1 MVRTAGWL
9 IMLGIMTSLVW
20 ALPPAP
26 RTPALVEVDS
36 PLDVARL
43 SEHGFIIDDA
53 RAGFVRVYVNEEEL
67 QKLHRL
73 GYPAYFVVD
82 EAQAQAEA
90 LWAAT
95 KNTANPMAEYHTYDE
110 LTAELQA
117 VAVAWPSL
125 CRLYSTGQSVQGR
138 ELWMMKITDNPDLQE
153 DEPEFHYISTM
164 HGDEPIGT
172 ELLINLIHLLLDNYG
187 VDPDLTALVNDV
199 EMHFMPL
206 MNPDGNV
213 AHNRFNAN
221 GTDLN
226 RDFPDRINDPVNTT
240 TGREPETA
248 AVMDYVWGGNP
259 VLSANF
265 HSGALVV
272 NYPWDST
279 DEVPSGFYAACPD
292 DDVFIHISETYSALN
307 TPMWNNPA
315 FPHGIT
321 NGNDW
326 YEAYGGMQ
334 DWHYVWEG
342 CQEVTIELSNT
353 KWPAASQLDTLWAN
367 NRDSLVAYLAECLKG
382 VRGIVTDAVDGSP
395 VPAAIQVT
403 GRDAFFYSDPDVGDY
418 HRRLL
423 DGTYSLEFTAEN
435 YVDQTV
441 GGVVVSTA
449 GSTRVDVALAPAPV
463 ILVQALDLVPIAGN
477 GDPYLDPGETW
488 AVALD
493 LYNHGAITFHN
504 TVATLGTTQP
514 DIAILQPT
522 QMYGDLAPKAVVPA
536 TAPLIRF
543 QIDPDEPCGTSLDF
557 TLTMTAE
564 EDTFSDGFST
574 VIGAGQAAVVDSSD
588 VPHAIPDNTLPGV
601 TSDLPVAGYGPVC
614 DLFLHVDITHPYI
627 GDLRIYLISPQGTSV
642 QIWNRQGGSAHN
654 IHQDF
659 PLPAF
664 DGEEMHGTWQLRV
677 EDLGPG
683 DAGTLDNWSLT
694 LPLYQCFVYQGLGDV
709 NDDGLVDSQDCQLLA
724 AYLGGNVEPSALV
737 LANADLNTN
746 GIVTIVDLVLLLL
759 ETT

>member
-1 MVRTAGWL
+1 MVKAAVLLIWL
-9 IMLGIMTSLVW
+9 VLLTGLAPARS
-20 ALPPAP
+20 PAP
-26 RTPALVEVDS
+26 RTTALVEVDS
-36 PLDVARL
+36 PLDVGRL
-43 SEHGFIIDDA
+43 SAAGFIIDDV
-53 RAGFVRVYVNEEEL
+53 RAGFARVYVNEEEL
-67 QKLHRL
+67 RKLHRM
-73 GYPAYFVVD
+73 GYPAYFVFD
-82 EAQAQAEA
+82 EARAQFEA

-95 KNTANPMAEYHTYDE
+95 KNSADPLAAYHTYSE
-110 LTAELQA
+110 LTTELQSIA
-117 VAVAWPSL
+117 AAWPSL
-125 CRLYSTGQSVQGR
+125 CRLSTAGQSVQGR
-138 ELWMMKITDNPDLQE
+138 ELWVMKITDNPDLQE

-199 EMHFMPL
+199 EMHFMPM
-206 MNPDGNV
+206 MNPDG
-213 AHNRFNAN
+213 HTSGNRFNAN

-226 RDFPDRINDPVNTT
+226 RNFPDRITDPVNTT

-248 AVMDYVWGGNP
+248 AVMEYVWGGNP

-292 DDVFIHISETYSALN
+292 DDVFIHVSETYSALN

-326 YEAYGGMQ
+326 YEANGGMQ

-342 CQEVTIELSNT
+342 CQEVTVELSNT
-353 KWPAASQLDTLWAN
+353 KWPAASQLDTLWNN
-367 NRDSLVAYLAECLKG
+367 NRDSLLAYLAECLKG

-395 VPAAIQVT
+395 VAATIQVT

-423 DGTYSLEFTAEN
+423 DGTYALEFSAEN

-449 GSTRVDVALAPAPV
+449 GSTRLDVALTPSPV
-463 ILVQALDLVPIAGN
+463 IMVHALDLVQIAGN
-477 GDPYLDPGETW
+477 GDPHLDPGETW
-488 AVALD
+488 AVSLD
-493 LYNHGAITFHN
+493 LYNHGGTTFHN
-504 TVATLGTTQP
+504 TLATLGIAHP
-514 DIAILQPT
+514 DIAILQPNQT
-522 QMYGDLAPKAVVPA
+522 YGDLAAKEIAAAVP
-536 TAPLIRF
+536 PLLRF
-543 QIDPDEPCGTSLDF
+543 RIDPDAPCGTILDF
-557 TLTMTAE
+557 TLTMIADE
-564 EDTFSDGFST
+564 GTFFDGFST
-574 VIGAGQAAVVDSSD
+574 VLGAGQATVVDSSD
-588 VPHAIPDNTLPGV
+588 VPHAIPDNSLPGV
-601 TSDLPVAGYGPVC
+601 TSDLPVAGYGPVS
-614 DLFLHVDITHPYI
+614 DLVLHVDITHPYI
-627 GDLRIYLISPQGTSV
+627 GDLRIYLLSPQGTSV
-642 QIWNRQGGSAHN
+642 QVWNRQGGFADN

-677 EDLGPG
+677 EDLGAG

-694 LPLYQCFVYQGLGDV
+694 LPLYQCSVYQGLGDV
-709 NDDGLVDSQDCQLLA
+709 NDDGLVDRLDCQLLA
-724 AYLGGNVEPSALV
+724 AYLGGNVAPTALV

-746 GIVTIVDLVLLLL
+746 GTVTIVDLVLLLL
-759 ETT
+759 ETS